1 MNPARKD
8 LKKLRM
14 TETERSKRDLNHEY
28 KLIYDAINST
38 LDRLPRLQK
47 HVQEKVELLM
57 RLSFRLGSLYKILEQ
72 IWFKQEE

>member
-1 MNPARKD
+1 
-8 LKKLRM
+8 M

>member
-1 MNPARKD
+1 
-8 LKKLRM
+8 M

-47 HVQEKVELLM
+47 HVQDKVELLM
-57 RLSFRLGSLYKILEQ
+57 RLSFMLGKFHTILEQ
-72 IWFKQEE
+72 NEFSIEVGHERDGS